1 MELKLL
7 LGASIA
13 LNVVL
18 LIKWRI
24 ARIHA
29 AAVVYH
35 MTKKYGPQ
43 LRSEIAE
50 SEREMM
56 KQMSVWDKL
65 FR

>member
-1 MELKLL
+1 MIYL

-29 AAVVYH
+29 AAAIFH

-43 LRSEIAE
+43 LRSELAE
-50 SEREMM
+50 SEKEML
-56 KQMSVWDKL
+56 KQMSLWDKL